1 MNNSILNDVLKE
13 YEKKRLLNTYKLY
26 CQMYFTK

>member
-13 YEKKRLLNTYKLY
+13 YEKKRLLNTYKLS
-26 CQMYFTK
+26 KIKRN